1 MWLLHTIHDV
11 SKLMD
16 SEILLLLSLYSSWN
30 IIITIIIIIIIASQ
44 YTNEY
49 VY

>member
-16 SEILLLLSLYSSWN
+16 SEILLLLSLYSGWN
-30 IIITIIIIIIIASQ
+30 IIIIIIIIIIASQ

>member
-1 MWLLHTIHDV
+1 
-11 SKLMD
+11 MD
-16 SEILLLLSLYSSWN
+16 SVILLLLSLYSGWN
-30 IIITIIIIIIIASQ
+30 IIIIIIIIIIIASQ